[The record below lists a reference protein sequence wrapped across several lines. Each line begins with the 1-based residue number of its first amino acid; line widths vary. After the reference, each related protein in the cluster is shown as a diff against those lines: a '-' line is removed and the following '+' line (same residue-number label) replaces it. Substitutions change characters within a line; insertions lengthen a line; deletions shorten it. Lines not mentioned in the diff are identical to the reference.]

1 MFTKKKDILMVK
13 KMKLTDCQGAFDAA
27 VSIVNSTIAT
37 LKMLNDEIS
46 DNVAEIEDYQHE
58 LEVTKADLNE
68 SKRRNEQVIR
78 NFQALLSVE

>member
-1 MFTKKKDILMVK
+1 MFAKKKDILMVK
-13 KMKLTDCQGAFDAA
+13 KRKLTDCQGAFDAA